1 MSALDLEALRQAGRV
16 AAAVRR
22 VAALRS
28 IAGSA
33 VLETCE
39 AVEREIVRLGAFP
52 AFPVQCSIDAIAA
65 HSCPAPGSAALLRAG
80 SLVKWDIGVHVDG
93 NVVDTAVSVC
103 VGRNGLKERLIE
115 TAQAALAAA
124 LTVVAPGVAVRQIAR
139 QVETTVRSRGFAP
152 LRHLCGH
159 GLARWQVHGPPAI
172 PSIVADA
179 TDDALAAGSIVA
191 IETFVTDGSCEVV
204 EQGEA
209 EVFRLTLAPGAD
221 QDGLLDALHAFH
233 GLPFARRQLTAFPPD
248 AVRQTLRSLSQ
259 RGALA
264 AYRPLVQAE
273 WRPVAQ
279 AEHTVLLHANGSEV
293 LTL

>member
-1 MSALDLEALRQAGRV
+1 VIALDLQALRQAGRV

-22 VAALRS
+22 LAALRS

-65 HSCPAPGSAALLRAG
+65 HSCPAPGSPALLRAG

-115 TAQAALAAA
+115 TAQAALVAA

-139 QVETTVRSRGFAP
+139 QVETTVRSRGFTP

-172 PSIVADA
+172 PSVVADA
-179 TDDALAAGSIVA
+179 PDDALAADSIVA
-191 IETFVTDGSCEVV
+191 IETFVTDGSSEVV

-221 QDGLLDALHAFH
+221 QDGLLAALHAFH
-233 GLPFARRQLTAFPPD
+233 GLPFARRQLTAFSPD
-248 AVRQTLRSLSQ
+248 AVRQTLESLRQ

-279 AEHTVLLHANGSEV
+279 AEHTVLLHASGSEV